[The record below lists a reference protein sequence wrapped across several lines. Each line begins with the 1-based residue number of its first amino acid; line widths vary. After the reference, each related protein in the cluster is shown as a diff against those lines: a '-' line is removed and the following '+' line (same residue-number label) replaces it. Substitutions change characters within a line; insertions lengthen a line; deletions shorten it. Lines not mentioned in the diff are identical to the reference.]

1 MTVTISSLDNQQ
13 RASHST
19 ERPHQSHHLQCPQR
33 TIPWDRPCLLGPPE
47 SGTQSWCCGSQD
59 QSLKVSKLGD
69 HLEQPLPQLSP
80 LRPLPPWGQP
90 RLPPK
95 QSEVPAERPPPPRVE
110 TASQEGCLAALCSA
124 DSASL
129 LLQWQRN
136 WGPSSCMRLS
146 SLGCVPS
153 WEPPDHPSRPPGQA
167 LTGVGARQTWP
178 SSPAPALDTLYS
190 SANGLVC
197 FISGRKKFY
206 FKWTEKRFLFTQNM
220 HQFPLSTPTVDVAS
234 E

>member
-19 ERPHQSHHLQCPQR
+19 ELPHQSHRLQCPQR

-153 WEPPDHPSRPPGQA
+153 GSPPTTLPGPLDRPSQGWVPGKPDPPPLPQP
-167 LTGVGARQTWP
+167 W
-178 SSPAPALDTLYS
+178 TLYTLLQMDL
-190 SANGLVC
+190 SAL
-197 FISGRKKFY
+197 
-206 FKWTEKRFLFTQNM
+206 
-220 HQFPLSTPTVDVAS
+220 
-234 E
+234 